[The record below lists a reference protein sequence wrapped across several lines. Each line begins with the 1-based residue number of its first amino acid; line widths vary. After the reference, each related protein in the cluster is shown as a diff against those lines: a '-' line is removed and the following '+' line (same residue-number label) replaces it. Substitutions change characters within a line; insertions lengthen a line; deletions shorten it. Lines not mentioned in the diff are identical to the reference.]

1 MPRISC
7 LGYSKPEGI
16 RKLVGV
22 ITRESLEPRQ
32 CGITIW
38 RSIPRDYIVLG
49 ETVQLSVLLIE
60 A

>member
-1 MPRISC
+1 M
-7 LGYSKPEGI
+7 
-16 RKLVGV
+16 GV

-38 RSIPRDYIVLG
+38 RSILRDYIVLG
-49 ETVQLSVLLIE
+49 KALQLSVLLVE